1 MSGLVR
7 RVVAPLQRAVAAW
20 SFRRARRR
28 APEEPISWVIGP
40 EETATMVRSMAR
52 GVPGSYT
59 AVLKPHPFY
68 SGGYDYEPRP
78 VPGGWIGSS
87 LRDAWVFG
95 RLAARAR
102 GFIYVGP
109 GGFLRAQTD
118 LREFEFGFLKARGV
132 KLVCYF
138 TGSDIRSIPVMQEHE
153 RETGLPNI
161 ATYLPAIKP
170 IYGTEGYD
178 RVRRG
183 VAEAADRHADLIFTA
198 AVDQRGYLTRDTAPF
213 RYFFPE
219 QDVATDLGR
228 FARPGPRVVVHAP
241 SSPIIKGTQLV
252 RAAVA
257 ALREEGLEFEYVEL
271 SGVPHEEVTAALE
284 RAHIVMNQFY
294 AHMPGMFGVEAM
306 AAGAVMLSSADE
318 RIETDLPAGSNQAW
332 VVTRHHEVA
341 ERLREML
348 LLPSD
353 ELRAQAEAGQRW
365 VREHATAEVSGAAVR
380 ALLDAL

>member
-1 MSGLVR
+1 M
-7 RVVAPLQRAVAAW
+7 
-20 SFRRARRR
+20 
-28 APEEPISWVIGP
+28 IGP
-40 EETATMVRSMAR
+40 EETATMVRSIAQ

-68 SGGYDYEPRP
+68 SGGYDYEPRL
-78 VPGGWIGSS
+78 VPGGWVGSS
-87 LRDAWVFG
+87 IRDAWVFG
-95 RLAARAR
+95 RLAARTN

-118 LREFEFGFLKARGV
+118 LREFEFGFLKSRGV

-138 TGSDIRSIPVMQEHE
+138 TGSDIRSIPVMQAHE

-161 ATYLPAIKP
+161 ATYLPSIKP
-170 IYGTEGYD
+170 IYDTEGYD
-178 RVRRG
+178 RVRRR
-183 VAEAADRHADLIFTA
+183 VAEIADRHADAIFTA
-198 AVDQRGYLTRDTAPF
+198 AVDQRGYLTRDTVPF
-213 RYFFPE
+213 RYFFP
-219 QDVATDLGR
+219 QDEMAADLGK
-228 FARPGPRVVVHAP
+228 FDRPGPRVVVHAP

-252 RAAVA
+252 RSAVA
-257 ALREEGLEFEYVEL
+257 ALREEGLEFEYLEL

-318 RIETDLPAGSNQAW
+318 RVETDLPAGSNDAW
-332 VVTRHHEVA
+332 VVTRHYEVT
-341 ERLREML
+341 EKLREL
-348 LLPSD
+348 LLSPSD

-365 VREHATAEVSGAAVR
+365 VRQHATAEASGAAVR
-380 ALLDAL
+380 SLLDAL